1 MKSISLIDK
10 NSSSLLEEHW
20 IDNFARNTLLKLLNN
35 IQQGH
40 LTIEDN
46 GNVFS
51 FGESQEKAK
60 LVAHISVTHPSFYR
74 KVLFG
79 GSIGAGEAYMYKSW
93 WSPDLVQVVRLFSI
107 NMKVLQQLDSKWS
120 SLFNVIARIIH
131 RLRPNT
137 IDKARENISAHYDL
151 GNDFFSLF
159 LDKTM
164 LYSAAIYPSATTTL
178 EEASLHKM
186 AHICDRLQLNEKD
199 HLLEIGTGW
208 GGMAI
213 FAAKATNCKVTT
225 VTISKEQFAY
235 ANDWVKREGL
245 ENKVTV
251 LLQDYRLVE
260 GTFDKLLSIEMIEA
274 VGHEFYS
281 EYFSKCSS
289 LLKPDGLMLIQ
300 AITIQDQRFEYAHK
314 NTDFIQQYI
323 FPGGCLPSNTVVAQH
338 IQKNTDMQ
346 IVGLEDITQG
356 YARTIADWRKSFF
369 KKMDLVKA
377 QGFNDVFIRMWDFYL
392 CYCEGAFIERAISTV
407 QYVFAKPDARQL
419 PKINKNTRDQIID

>member
-1 MKSISLIDK
+1 MKSISFIDK
-10 NSSSLLEEHW
+10 KSSSILSQHW
-20 IDNFARNTLLKLLNN
+20 VDNFARNTLLKLLKN
-35 IQQGH
+35 IQKGH
-40 LTIEDN
+40 LTLEDN
-46 GNVFS
+46 GEVYS
-51 FGESQEKAK
+51 FGEALEKTS
-60 LVAHISVTHPSFYR
+60 LVAHISVTHAAFYR
-74 KVLFG
+74 QVLFG
-79 GSIGAGEAYMYKSW
+79 GSIGAGEAYMFKSW
-93 WSPDLVQVVRLFSI
+93 WSPDLVQVIRLMAV
-107 NMKVLQQLDSKWS
+107 NMPVLQQLDSKWS
-120 SLFNVIARIIH
+120 ALFTIAYRIAH

-137 IDKARENISAHYDL
+137 IVKARENISAHYDL

-164 LYSAAIYPSATTTL
+164 LYSAAIYPTST
-178 EEASLHKM
+178 ASLEDASLYKM
-186 AHICDRLQLNEKD
+186 AHICERLQLSEHD

-213 FAAKATNCKVTT
+213 HAAKTTGCKVTS

-235 ANDWVKREGL
+235 ATDWVKREGL
-245 ENKVTV
+245 ADKVTV

-274 VGHEFYS
+274 VGHEFYR

-289 LLKPDGLMLIQ
+289 LLKSKGLMLIQ

-338 IQKNTDMQ
+338 VNEDTDMQ
-346 IVGLEDITQG
+346 IVGLEDITQD
-356 YARTIADWRKSFF
+356 YARTLADWRKAFF
-369 KKMDLVKA
+369 ANIGAVKA
-377 QGFNDVFIRMWDFYL
+377 QGFDDVFIRMWDFYL
-392 CYCEGAFIERAISTV
+392 CYCEGGFVERAISTA

-419 PKINKNTRDQIID
+419 PKVR